1 MIKNDN
7 LNKNDEI
14 KRIKSN
20 IKFSKSTMNN
30 LIKICNIKEE
40 KDCLYEISD
49 IKDFNLFLYYISKEI
64 VGYQINKYFKNEL
77 RKYFDKDKVKEILKN
92 HKEKTFEI
100 NYFET
105 LVKTKLLIYFK
116 NNSTLNI
123 NSFYK
128 FNLSKLFKDLDNIV
142 DYEVST
148 DGNFLELEEDTN
160 NSNGVNIKVPFIVAE
175 KYGKLIDYIE
185 YLKEKTVERKEL
197 YDIHIYIE
205 DNKLTLV
212 NENNKKITYS
222 NTAISKNEVEDI
234 YNYLINMDKN
244 KEILIT
250 KELLFISALI
260 GLYTPE
266 RIIIYKS
273 LSKEFINE
281 FIGDFAVLKEGLNI
295 SAECYISKELT
306 PKI

>member
-20 IKFSKSTMNN
+20 IKFSKSTMNS

-222 NTAISKNEVEDI
+222 DTVISKNEVEDI
-234 YNYLINMDKN
+234 YNYLINMDKD

-281 FIGDFAVLKEGLNI
+281 LIGDFAVLKEGLNI
-295 SAECYISKELT
+295 NAECYISRELT

>member
-1 MIKNDN
+1 MVKNDN

-14 KRIKSN
+14 KKIKSN
-20 IKFSKSTMNN
+20 VKFSKSTMNN
-30 LIKICNIKEE
+30 LSKICNIKEE
-40 KDCLYEISD
+40 DNYLYEISE

-64 VGYQINKYFKNEL
+64 VGYQINRYFKNEL

-100 NYFET
+100 NCFET

-128 FNLSKLFKDLDNIV
+128 FNLSNLFKDFDNIV

-148 DGNFLELEEDTN
+148 GGDFLELEDDTN
-160 NSNGVNIKVPFIVAE
+160 NSNGVHIKVPFIVAE
-175 KYGKLIDYIE
+175 KYSKLIDYIE
-185 YLKEKTVERKEL
+185 YLKEKADERKEL
-197 YDIHIYIE
+197 YDVHIYME

-212 NENNKKITYS
+212 NENNKKITYK
-222 NTAISKNEVEDI
+222 NTVIAKKEVEDI
-234 YNYLINMDKN
+234 CNHLIDMDKN
-244 KEILIT
+244 KEILVS

-260 GLYTPE
+260 GLYAPE
-266 RIIIYKS
+266 RIIMYES

-281 FIGDFAVLKEGLNI
+281 FIRDLAVLKEGLSINT
-295 SAECYISKELT
+295 ECYISKELT

>member
-1 MIKNDN
+1 MVKNDN

-14 KRIKSN
+14 KKIKSN
-20 IKFSKSTMNN
+20 VKFSKSTMNN
-30 LIKICNIKEE
+30 LSKICNIKEE
-40 KDCLYEISD
+40 DNYLYEISE

-64 VGYQINKYFKNEL
+64 VGYQINRYFKNEL

-128 FNLSKLFKDLDNIV
+128 FNLSNLFKDFDNIV

-148 DGNFLELEEDTN
+148 GGDFLELEDDTN
-160 NSNGVNIKVPFIVAE
+160 NSNGVHIKVPFIVAE
-175 KYGKLIDYIE
+175 KYSKLIDYIE
-185 YLKEKTVERKEL
+185 YLKEKADERKEL
-197 YDIHIYIE
+197 YDVHIYME

-212 NENNKKITYS
+212 NENNKKITYK
-222 NTAISKNEVEDI
+222 NTVIAKKEVEDI
-234 YNYLINMDKN
+234 CNHLIDMDKN
-244 KEILIT
+244 KEILVS

-260 GLYTPE
+260 GLYAPE
-266 RIIIYKS
+266 RIIMYES

-281 FIGDFAVLKEGLNI
+281 FIRDLAVLKEGLSINT
-295 SAECYISKELT
+295 ECYISKELT

>member
-1 MIKNDN
+1 MKNDN
-7 LNKNDEI
+7 LNKNDKT

-40 KDCLYEISD
+40 KDYLYEISD

-128 FNLSKLFKDLDNIV
+128 FNLSNLFKDFDNIV

-222 NTAISKNEVEDI
+222 NTVISKNEVEDI

-260 GLYTPE
+260 GLYAPE

-295 SAECYISKELT
+295 NAECYISKELT